1 MLRKSSLAMAVAL
14 ALAPVVGLGLGL
26 GDMRSSSGLNQAF
39 DAEIEL
45 LSVKQDE
52 LDQVKVELASP
63 EAFAKAGIDR
73 GYHLTKLSFKPVLRP
88 DGRAV
93 IRVSSMEPMREPYL
107 NFLVEVNWAQGRVV
121 REYTVLLD
129 PPTYTGR
136 RGAPV
141 QAPRAAPRPA
151 AAAAPAAAAERM
163 AAGPIRLSGEAYG
176 PVARGDTLWSIA
188 NRVKPAGST
197 TQQAMSAILRANPDA
212 FVGGD
217 INRLLAG
224 ATLKLPVS
232 EDMGGAAAASK
243 REPREG
249 VAGAVGRQPP
259 AAAEPATRAAA
270 DQLRLAVP
278 PAGPSRGGPS
288 PSDIQKEALLAQE
301 KAESVRQ
308 TTEVLQGRVGEL
320 EAQLRDMQRLILLK
334 DAQLAQ
340 LQDRTAAPMPA
351 APSPPPAAV
360 AAPAVPMPASTPP
373 AEPVTGGTWVAP
385 GVETPPTP
393 SVTAPPPSM
402 AAPTPPP
409 APPPTPE
416 PAARPPAVA
425 ATAPTPEAAPP
436 ALTAKAAEPK
446 LVEPAT
452 TEPVATP
459 APTVPTPV
467 VEAPKVEEAP
477 KVAEA
482 PRVPEALPAQPVEPA
497 KPVAPVTS
505 PAVAPTRVEP
515 PVAATVRE
523 SPPREQKP
531 RDVWE
536 SVLQD
541 PSTLVGAGVAGV
553 GVLGA
558 LLWGL
563 ASRRRSEETEEA
575 VPEAAPVVAEAA
587 PLPEAPATEMP
598 VTQPPEPAPTTPPA
612 PAPVVPPIAAPLPKP
627 VVPSVAP
634 VVAAVAPVR
643 ERKTD
648 RVSTEDLAALDLS
661 TTDLFG
667 LKDETTEVDPTEEA
681 DVYIA
686 YGRFEQAE
694 QLLKLALEMEP
705 NRLALQHK
713 LLEVYFAARD
723 AGSFQHLFGD
733 LKAAGKD
740 SIDPSAWQRAQRM
753 GRQLEAG
760 NPLYAA
766 VGATAATTA
775 AAGAA
780 AETDELSSAL
790 LEAQRELAA
799 ELERTSTQ
807 PPAGRPDTASLTPSR
822 MTTESTFDEM
832 DMGASVMNDLSLDLG
847 TQDAAGGGPDKT
859 HPFNMDVAEELKRA
873 GEGLRSALGGDTT
886 EAAGLALKEGDT
898 SQVLET
904 ELSLATDTDQFQES
918 MSAGGPDLSNIQLN
932 LESPLTGTAEQD
944 TTLVHSDTTLELVDD
959 VETKLDLARAYIELG
974 DKESARNLL
983 DEVLQEGSDEQ
994 KVAAQGMLTEMA

>member
-26 GDMRSSSGLNQAF
+26 GEMRSSSGLNQPF
-39 DAEIEL
+39 EAEIEL

-52 LDQVKVELASP
+52 IDQVKIDLASP
-63 EAFAKAGIDR
+63 EAFAKAGIER
-73 GYHLTKLSFKPVLRP
+73 GYHLTKLAFKPFLRP
-88 DGRAV
+88 DGRMV
-93 IRVSSMEPMREPYL
+93 IRVSSSEPMREPYL

-141 QAPRAAPRPA
+141 QAARAAPRPA
-151 AAAAPAAAAERM
+151 ASGAPEAAVGGERQAAAAV
-163 AAGPIRLSGEAYG
+163 RLSGEAYG
-176 PVARGDTLWSIA
+176 PVGRGETLWSIA

-197 TQQAMSAILRANPDA
+197 THQAMTAIVRANPGA

-217 INRLLAG
+217 MNRMLAG
-224 ATLKLPVS
+224 ATLKLPVP
-232 EDMGGAAAASK
+232 EDMGGAAAAK
-243 REPREG
+243 REPGEG
-249 VAGAVGRQPP
+249 TAAAGRQP
-259 AAAEPATRAAA
+259 AGAAESTTRGAS
-270 DQLRLAVP
+270 DQLRLAAP
-278 PAGPSRGGPS
+278 TPAATPARGGPS
-288 PSDIQKEALLAQE
+288 PSDVQKEALLAQE
-301 KAESVRQ
+301 KVESVRQ
-308 TTEVLQGRVGEL
+308 TTEQLQGRVGEL
-320 EAQLRDMQRLILLK
+320 EAQLRDMHRLILLK

-340 LQDRTAAPMPA
+340 LQDRAPAATPVAPTPPPAPAAAPA
-351 APSPPPAAV
+351 APVVAP
-360 AAPAVPMPASTPP
+360 AAPAPV
-373 AEPVTGGTWVAP
+373 EPVKGGTWVAP
-385 GVETPPTP
+385 GAETPPVMAAPATIAPATP
-393 SVTAPPPSM
+393 PEAVAPPPIV
-402 AAPTPPP
+402 AEKAPVPEVAP
-409 APPPTPE
+409 APLPE
-416 PAARPPAVA
+416 
-425 ATAPTPEAAPP
+425 
-436 ALTAKAAEPK
+436 AKAAEPK
-446 LVEPAT
+446 AP
-452 TEPVATP
+452 EPVTAAAPPVAP
-459 APTVPTPV
+459 APAADSPR
-467 VEAPKVEEAP
+467 APEPP

-482 PRVPEALPAQPVEPA
+482 PPPAPVEPPKA
-497 KPVAPVTS
+497 AAPVAPPKAEPPRLEPA
-505 PAVAPTRVEP
+505 PAV
-515 PVAATVRE
+515 ATVRE
-523 SPPREQKP
+523 ATPQERKP

-541 PSTLVGAGVAGV
+541 PTTLVGAGVAGV

-558 LLWGL
+558 LIWGL
-563 ASRRRSEETEEA
+563 ASRRKTEEPEETEPAAEPEKPTP
-575 VPEAAPVVAEAA
+575 VLPEAAPVAEAPVAAA
-587 PLPEAPATEMP
+587 PIARPPEPTPVVAPATVAAVPP
-598 VTQPPEPAPTTPPA
+598 VA
-612 PAPVVPPIAAPLPKP
+612 PAPPPPAAPAAP
-627 VVPSVAP
+627 VAP
-634 VVAAVAPVR
+634 VAAAALAAATATR
-643 ERKTD
+643 GADAD

-723 AGSFQHLFGD
+723 AGSFGQLFGA

-740 SIDPSAWQRAQRM
+740 SIDPAAWQRALRM
-753 GRQLEAG
+753 GRQLEAA

-766 VGATAATTA
+766 VGAAAAT
-775 AAGAA
+775 AGAA
-780 AETDELSSAL
+780 STTGTDDLSSAL

-807 PPAGRPDTASLTPSR
+807 PPTGRPDTSTVTPSR

-832 DMGASVMNDLSLDLG
+832 DMGSVMNDLSLDLG
-847 TQDAAGGGPDKT
+847 TQDVGGGPDKT
-859 HPFNMDVAEELKRA
+859 HPFQMDVSEELKRA
-873 GEGLRSALGGDTT
+873 DAGIRSALGPDTSDV
-886 EAAGLALKEGDT
+886 AVVGLKEGDT

-904 ELSLATDTDQFQES
+904 ELSLATDTDQYQES
-918 MSAGGPDLSNIQLN
+918 MSSGGPDLSNIQLN
-932 LESPLTGTAEQD
+932 LESPLTGSPEQD

-974 DKESARNLL
+974 DKDSARNLL

-994 KVAAQGMLTEMA
+994 KATAQGMLTELT